1 MVKNHLSRLTSP
13 VSWGVKR
20 KGIKFITRPS
30 AGAHNLR
37 ESIPLSLVVTDLLKF
52 ARIRKE
58 TKKILNEGKIFVNGK
73 VRKDLGYAVGL
84 LDVVS
89 VPSLEQSYRVFYD
102 TKGKFKLLTLDDG
115 EKDLRLVQ
123 IKNKTIISGNK
134 IQLNNSDGTNI
145 LLDTSSEYKTG
156 DTLSVSLKD
165 GSIKEHLPLKNGAR
179 IYLTGGT
186 KRGVVG
192 TLEDTKDT
200 TITVQTSEGSF
211 QTAKRYAFVIGK
223 IKTLEAQS

>member
-1 MVKNHLSRLTSP
+1 MVKNHLSRLTAP

-73 VRKDLGYAVGL
+73 VRKDLGYAIGL
-84 LDVVS
+84 MDVIS
-89 VPSLEQSYRVFYD
+89 VPSLNKNYRVFYD
-102 TKGKFKLLTLDDG
+102 MKGKFRLLTLEDN
-115 EKDLRLVQ
+115 EKDFRLVQ
-123 IKNKTIISGNK
+123 IKNKTIIAGNK
-134 IQLNNSDGTNI
+134 IQLNYSDGTNI
-145 LLDTSSEYKTG
+145 VLDKAGDYKTG
-156 DTLSVSLKD
+156 DTLFVLLKD
-165 GSIKEHLPLKNGAR
+165 GSIKEHVPLKKGAR
-179 IYLTGGT
+179 VYIIGGN

-192 TLEDTKDT
+192 TFEDVKENN
-200 TITVQTSEGSF
+200 IVVKTSEGSF
-211 QTAKRYAFVIGK
+211 ETAKKYAFAIGK
-223 IKTLEAQS
+223 IKSLEA